1 MADFGGDSFVLF
13 LSTPSARRA
22 TAVTQTGSVTSVN
35 FYPRP
40 PRGGRRASTA
50 RRLSFMQFLSTPSAR
65 RATRTSCTRSL
76 PMRFLSTPSAR
87 RATDEQFVLLLSHG
101 ISIHALREEGDP
113 GLVRHHP
120 YDHISIHAL
129 REEGDIAI
137 IVEVIFEPDFYPR
150 PPRGGRL
157 SAVRLRMVVLVISIH
172 ALREEGDLRQHKI
185 LAAAEISIHALREEG
200 DPTRPVT
207 PPPLESF
214 LSTPS
219 ARRATAIWCVT
230 GCAF

>member
-87 RATDEQFVLLLSHG
+87 RATYRYATYKATAIFLSTPSARRATSDEGTYTYESIFLSTP
-101 ISIHALREEGDP
+101 SARRATPKYHAESGADL
-113 GLVRHHP
+113 
-120 YDHISIHAL
+120 
-129 REEGDIAI
+129 
-137 IVEVIFEPDFYPR
+137 DFYPR
-150 PPRGGRL
+150 PPRGGR
-157 SAVRLRMVVLVISIH
+157 
-172 ALREEGDLRQHKI
+172 
-185 LAAAEISIHALREEG
+185 
-200 DPTRPVT
+200 PTRQQ
-207 PPPLESF
+207 
-214 LSTPS
+214 
-219 ARRATAIWCVT
+219 
-230 GCAF
+230 